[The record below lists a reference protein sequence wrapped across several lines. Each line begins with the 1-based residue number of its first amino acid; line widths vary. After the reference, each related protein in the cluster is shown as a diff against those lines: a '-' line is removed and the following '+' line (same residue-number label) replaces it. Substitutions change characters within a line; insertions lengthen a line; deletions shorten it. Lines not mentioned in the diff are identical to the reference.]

1 VTTVYL
7 ARHGESDWNAANRFQ
22 GHSNRPLTK
31 EGRRQAEALAEL
43 VAHKNVDAIYSS
55 PLIRA
60 LETAQI
66 VAARTGLEVTE
77 LDDLREVD
85 TGSWSGLS
93 RAEVQERFPE
103 GFERWIAGGSGWE
116 DGETYEEM
124 GERALRAVRTIAAAH
139 LNKRVLVVSH
149 GGPIRAIQ
157 AAANGMDIHE
167 YRRVKPVEPNARLSV
182 VTVDD
187 GRFASASIDEP
198 GPDGVSGPGS

>member
-22 GHSNRPLTK
+22 GHSDRPLTDL
-31 EGRRQAEALAEL
+31 GRRQAEALAEV
-43 VAHKNVDAIYSS
+43 VAQENVDAIYSS

-60 LETAQI
+60 LETARI
-66 VAARTGLEVTE
+66 VAARTGLEVIE
-77 LDDLREVD
+77 LDGLREVD

-124 GERALRAVRTIAAAH
+124 GERVLGAIRAIAAAH
-139 LNKRVLVVSH
+139 PSGRVLVVSH
-149 GGPIRAIQ
+149 GGPIRAAQ
-157 AAANGMDIHE
+157 SAAEGVDLHE
-167 YRRVKPVEPNARLSV
+167 YRRLRPVEPNARLSA
-182 VTVDD
+182 VTVEN
-187 GRFASASIDEP
+187 GII
-198 GPDGVSGPGS
+198 GPARLNE

>member
-22 GHSNRPLTK
+22 GHSDRPLT
-31 EGRRQAEALAEL
+31 ELGRRQAEALAEL
-43 VAHKNVDAIYSS
+43 VVAQKVDAIYSS

-60 LETAQI
+60 LETARI
-66 VAARTGLEVTE
+66 VAARTGLEVFE
-77 LDDLREVD
+77 DEDLREVD

-103 GFERWIAGGSGWE
+103 GFERWISGGAGWE

-124 GERALRAVRTIAAAH
+124 AARTLKAVSRITEANPHGRI
-139 LNKRVLVVSH
+139 LVVSH

-157 AAANGMDIHE
+157 AAASGMDIHE
-167 YRRVKPVEPNARLSV
+167 YRRLKPVEPNARLS
-182 VTVDD
+182 TVAVEN
-187 GRFASASIDEP
+187 GTIQR
-198 GPDGVSGPGS
+198 V

>member
-1 VTTVYL
+1 MTTIYL

-22 GHSNRPLTK
+22 GHSDRPLTE

-43 VAHKNVDAIYSS
+43 VAAENVDAIYSS

-60 LETAQI
+60 LETARI

-103 GFERWIAGGSGWE
+103 GFERWISGGSGWE

-124 GERALRAVRTIAAAH
+124 GERVLGALKEIARADPGGRI
-139 LNKRVLVVSH
+139 LVVSH

-157 AAANGMDIHE
+157 AAANAMDINE
-167 YRRVKPVEPNARLSV
+167 YRRLKPVEPNARLSV
-182 VTVDD
+182 VKVDD
-187 GRFASASIDEP
+187 GRIQRVDR
-198 GPDGVSGPGS
+198 

>member
-22 GHSNRPLTK
+22 GHSDRPLT
-31 EGRRQAEALAEL
+31 ELGRRQAEALAEL
-43 VAHKNVDAIYSS
+43 VAAQKVDAIYSS

-60 LETAQI
+60 LETARI
-66 VAARTGLEVTE
+66 VAARTGLEVFE
-77 LDDLREVD
+77 DEDLREVD

-103 GFERWIAGGSGWE
+103 GFERWISGGAGWE

-124 GERALRAVRTIAAAH
+124 AARTLGAVSRIAGAH
-139 LNKRVLVVSH
+139 PDGRILVVSH

-157 AAANGMDIHE
+157 AAARGMDIHE
-167 YRRVKPVEPNARLSV
+167 YRRIKPVEPNARLS
-182 VTVDD
+182 TVAVENGTIQRGD
-187 GRFASASIDEP
+187 
-198 GPDGVSGPGS
+198 

>member
-22 GHSNRPLTK
+22 GHSDRPLTDL
-31 EGRRQAEALAEL
+31 GRRQADALAEL
-43 VAHKNVDAIYSS
+43 VAQENVDAIYSS

-60 LETAQI
+60 LETARI

-77 LDDLREVD
+77 LDGLREVD

-124 GERALRAVRTIAAAH
+124 GERVLRAIRAIAAAH
-139 LNKRVLVVSH
+139 PNGRVLVVSH
-149 GGPIRAIQ
+149 GGPIRAVQ
-157 AAANGMDIHE
+157 SAAEGIELHE
-167 YRRVKPVEPNARLSV
+167 YRRLRPVEPNARLSAV
-182 VTVDD
+182 AVRNGTITPV
-187 GRFASASIDEP
+187 
-198 GPDGVSGPGS
+198 